1 MRVACGANHTV
12 AVTDTGKVYEWGCPE
27 CALGAKPPRE
37 ALLPQVVSLVEEV
50 QVESI
55 AAGM

>member
-1 MRVACGANHTV
+1 VACGANHTV